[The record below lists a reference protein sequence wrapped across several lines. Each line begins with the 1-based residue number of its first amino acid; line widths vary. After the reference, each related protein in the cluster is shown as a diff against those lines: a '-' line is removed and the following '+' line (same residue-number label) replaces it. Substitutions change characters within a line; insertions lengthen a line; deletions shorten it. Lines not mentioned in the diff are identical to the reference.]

1 MFLRKNVMR
10 PFTKKFRSDNG
21 DQFVESQ
28 RKRMVER
35 ERKKP
40 RKEIILNK
48 HCTHFVISI
57 FWFIWGHC
65 CHFWPAHFDLPPD
78 IATNLAQMTLEGG
91 KSKSKVLKW
100 QYSSKWTLLLLLLK
114 WQYSSKWTLL
124 LFLISYDYTNV
135 VHYAMCNREKM
146 MTLKCLH
153 VFGNWKMMTHIN
165 ALMVGWKW

>member
-57 FWFIWGHC
+57 FWFI
-65 CHFWPAHFDLPPD
+65 
-78 IATNLAQMTLEGG
+78 
-91 KSKSKVLKW
+91 
-100 QYSSKWTLLLLLLK
+100 
-114 WQYSSKWTLL
+114 
-124 LFLISYDYTNV
+124 
-135 VHYAMCNREKM
+135 
-146 MTLKCLH
+146 
-153 VFGNWKMMTHIN
+153 
-165 ALMVGWKW
+165 